1 MEINEQKQ
9 KQDRSLASFWHSD
22 WQSFSSLPKDSVLTN
37 QHWITYDTVIVS
49 SNVISTIITIT
60 HKYIYIQNVRAWWP
74 KRKRRNGKLHSYY
87 IYYMCLL
94 FFLFV
99 IIVVYF
105 LCFFIFCWLTG
116 APLAR
121 RWLFAHRVETE
132 RERRIKIEFC
142 VKLHGS
148 VSFFIYFFLLVCLLF
163 HYLSLRFPLEFN
175 IYNQM

>member
-94 FFLFV
+94 FCYYCCSLFV
-99 IIVVYF
+99 
-105 LCFFIFCWLTG
+105 FFYLLLTYWCTVSATLTVRTQSG
-116 APLAR
+116 DR
-121 RWLFAHRVETE
+121 E
-132 RERRIKIEFC
+132 RERE
-142 VKLHGS
+142 
-148 VSFFIYFFLLVCLLF
+148 
-163 HYLSLRFPLEFN
+163 E
-175 IYNQM
+175 

>member
-1 MEINEQKQ
+1 M
-9 KQDRSLASFWHSD
+9 
-22 WQSFSSLPKDSVLTN
+22 
-37 QHWITYDTVIVS
+37 IVS

-94 FFLFV
+94 FCYYCCSLFV
-99 IIVVYF
+99 
-105 LCFFIFCWLTG
+105 FFYLLLTYWCTVSATLTVRTQSG
-116 APLAR
+116 DR
-121 RWLFAHRVETE
+121 E